1 MPTLLSTEHL
11 ARDLSVRDLS
21 DPAEGPHAIQLIA
34 GRAAAALAAHWGCRV
49 RWCRGDRIVPV
60 ADNYD
65 LLGYDPGDVTRE
77 ARYSRYI
84 AAGQM
89 LRSHSSALV
98 PPALRA
104 LAADPRDDVL
114 LVCPALVY
122 RRDSIDR
129 LHTGTPHQLDLWRVT
144 NRPRQMAQADLQEM
158 IRVVLAALLP
168 GAGYRLEPRTH
179 PYTVGGH
186 QADVHRDGEWIEVG
200 ECGLAHPQVL
210 RAAGLGGEY
219 TGLALGLG
227 LDRLL
232 MLVKHIPDI
241 RLLRSANPRAAR
253 QMLDLDRYTAVSTR
267 PAVRRD
273 LSVAVAAGDLAE
285 DLGDRVRDALGTA
298 AACVESVQ
306 ILQRTSCA
314 GLPDQ
319 ARRRLGAGPGQ
330 DNLLVRVVLRDL
342 DRTLT
347 DQEANSL
354 RDRIYAAIHQGSVHQ
369 WAATAPPGH
378 RAAENKLAAI
388 TQGTPMMHHG

>member
-1 MPTLLSTEHL
+1 MRTLLSPEQL

-34 GRAAAALAAHWGCRV
+34 GRAAQALAAHWGCQV

-65 LLGYDPGDVTRE
+65 LLGYGPGDVTRE

-104 LAADPRDDVL
+104 LAADPGEDVL
-114 LVCPALVY
+114 LVCPATVY

-144 NRPRQMAQADLQEM
+144 GRPAQMAEADLREM
-158 IRVVLAALLP
+158 VRVVLGALLP
-168 GAGYRLEPRTH
+168 GADHRLEPRTH
-179 PYTVGGH
+179 PYTVGG
-186 QADVHRDGEWIEVG
+186 QQVDVHHDGEWVEVG
-200 ECGLAHPQVL
+200 ECGVAHPRVL

-232 MLVKHIPDI
+232 MLVKDIPDI
-241 RLLRSANPRAAR
+241 RLLRSADPRVAR
-253 QMLDLDRYTAVSTR
+253 QMLELDPYTAVSTR

-285 DLGDRVRDALGTA
+285 DLGDRVRDALGAA
-298 AACVESVQ
+298 AACVESVE
-306 ILQRTSCA
+306 IRQRTPASA
-314 GLPDQ
+314 LPEQ
-319 ARRRLGAGPGQ
+319 ARRRLGADPGQ

-354 RDRIYAAIHQGSVHQ
+354 RDRIYAAIHQGSAHQ
-369 WAATAPPGH
+369 WAATAPGH
-378 RAAENKLAAI
+378 PAAGK
-388 TQGTPMMHHG
+388 

>member
-1 MPTLLSTEHL
+1 MPTLLSTEQL

-34 GRAAAALAAHWGCRV
+34 GRAAQALAAHWRCRV

-104 LAADPRDDVL
+104 LAADPGDDVL

-144 NRPRQMAQADLQEM
+144 NRPRQMAQADLREM

-186 QADVHRDGEWIEVG
+186 QADVHRDGEWVEVG

-253 QMLDLDRYTAVSTR
+253 QMLDLDRYTAVPRASRTRSPRSSSGLPAPGCRTRRAAGSAPARARTTCWSGWCCATWTGRLPIRRRTRCGTGSTQRSTR
-267 PAVRRD
+267 ARCTSGPPPPRPGTGRRKI
-273 LSVAVAAGDLAE
+273 S
-285 DLGDRVRDALGTA
+285 
-298 AACVESVQ
+298 
-306 ILQRTSCA
+306 LQRS
-314 GLPDQ
+314 P
-319 ARRRLGAGPGQ
+319 RGP
-330 DNLLVRVVLRDL
+330 L
-342 DRTLT
+342 
-347 DQEANSL
+347 
-354 RDRIYAAIHQGSVHQ
+354 
-369 WAATAPPGH
+369 
-378 RAAENKLAAI
+378 
-388 TQGTPMMHHG
+388 